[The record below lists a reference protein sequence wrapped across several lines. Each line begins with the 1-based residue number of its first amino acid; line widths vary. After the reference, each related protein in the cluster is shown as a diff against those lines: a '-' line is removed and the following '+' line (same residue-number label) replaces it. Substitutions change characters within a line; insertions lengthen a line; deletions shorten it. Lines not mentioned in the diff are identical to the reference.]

1 MGTVTTRTPFSPEL
15 VAALRA
21 VKYIRAN
28 DCDFLTVENVADYAQ
43 LDAVRNDDV
52 IRAAL
57 ADTMGVEW
65 YRQMVEAELDARGWD
80 RIPAQRL
87 VVAAMPLN
95 QRPRAFAVVDG
106 RRWTRISEYLSNGQL
121 TARWFVDE
129 ATGEAREADG
139 CRKPKRWPM
148 HASAQEFARIIVR
161 FAREQDLPPGYRNEL
176 ARRRADR

>member
-1 MGTVTTRTPFSPEL
+1 MGTVTTRVPFPPAL

-43 LDAVRNDDV
+43 LDVGRDNDA

-57 ADTMGVEW
+57 ADQMGVEW
-65 YRQMVEAELDARGWD
+65 YRKMVEAELDARGWD
-80 RIPAQRL
+80 QVPGQRL
-87 VVAAMPLN
+87 SVPVAPLN
-95 QRPRAFAVVDG
+95 QRPRVFAVVEG
-106 RRWTRISEYLSNGQL
+106 RRWTRVSEYLSNGQL

-139 CRKPKRWPM
+139 WRKPKRWPM
-148 HASAQEFARIIVR
+148 NPSAQQFANSIV
-161 FAREQDLPPGYRNEL
+161 ARVRMGI
-176 ARRRADR
+176 